1 MRLLVTRPEPEAT
14 RTAERL
20 RALGHE
26 PVLAPLL
33 ETVFLAPPPPG
44 FRPAAILLTSGN
56 GLRGLLRW
64 PNFRAWLDIPVLAV
78 GDRTATAA
86 REAGFRDV
94 RSADGD
100 GEALASLA
108 IATLDPAAGTLLY
121 PAAIDRAGLW
131 PDKLTATGFTISLVE
146 TYRMDPVAALPDP
159 VADDLHQGRLDGV
172 LLYSPRTAKTFVGL
186 VARLDPQPPLDH
198 LSIYALSANVASV
211 LTFGSV
217 LIADEPTDDAL
228 LARIPP
234 GMGTSP
240 SGVR

>member
-26 PVLAPLL
+26 SVLAPLL
-33 ETVFLAPPPPG
+33 ETVFLDPAPPA

-64 PNFRAWLDIPVLAV
+64 PIFRAWLDVPVLAV
-78 GDRTATAA
+78 GDRTAEAA
-86 REAGFRDV
+86 RAAGFTEV

-100 GEALASLA
+100 GDALASLA
-108 IATLDPAAGTLLY
+108 IESLDPRAGTILY
-121 PAAIDRAGLW
+121 PAAVDRAGHW
-131 PDKLTATGFTISLVE
+131 PDRLTAAGFTLSLVE
-146 TYRMDPVAALPDP
+146 IYRMDPVAALPDP
-159 VADDLHQGRLDGV
+159 VVNDLHQGRLDGV
-172 LLYSPRTAKTFVGL
+172 LLYSPRTAKTFVEL

-217 LIADEPTDDAL
+217 LIAGEPTDDAL

-234 GMGTSP
+234 GVGTSP